1 MVVILF
7 SQEWLLYLTG
17 TKKSLFRPQI
27 KFGAHFWLSVL
38 PFLSP
43 TFEDL
48 FLTLYNLLN
57 RVILSRG
64 AVSQFRGQIIATL
77 RVIGGKNTIFFP
89 RAVSKSVLV
98 VYQRRM
104 KKSSCFFGMVIT
116 RFFAGSTENEV
127 KWFIFSVKVLFSIF
141 LCKIMPWLSFG
152 ISFPESTGGKN
163 WNLCFLDFVLGR
175 WHSRFSSNP
184 SQLRGLEEWFKILTD
199 FKKGICPIYA

>member
-1 MVVILF
+1 M
-7 SQEWLLYLTG
+7 YLTG

-89 RAVSKSVLV
+89 WAVSKSVLV

-104 KKSSCFFGMVIT
+104 KKSSCFFGMVII
-116 RFFAGSTENEV
+116 RLFAGSTKNDG
-127 KWFIFSVKVLFSIF
+127 KWLFF
-141 LCKIMPWLSFG
+141 
-152 ISFPESTGGKN
+152 
-163 WNLCFLDFVLGR
+163 
-175 WHSRFSSNP
+175 
-184 SQLRGLEEWFKILTD
+184 QLRYYFSFFMQNNALAKLWD
-199 FKKGICPIYA
+199 